1 MKITINDR
9 EFERIIDYNQ
19 IKKRIRLIGIQLNVT
34 YENQHPIFIG
44 VLNGC
49 FMIMA
54 DLMKQ
59 IHIASEVSFVK
70 LSSYKGATRQ
80 NQVRELIGLDSSLE
94 GREVIIVED
103 IVDTGHSL
111 KHTLDAVYAQK
122 PASVAVCTLL
132 LKPAALQYAFDNI
145 AYVGFEIDNEFVV
158 GYGLDYHGMG
168 RTLPDIYKE
177 VTPAKQSGPSR

>member
-1 MKITINDR
+1 MKIRINQKA
-9 EFERIIDYNQ
+9 FERIIDYNQ
-19 IKKRIRLIGIQLNVT
+19 IKKRIRLIGIQLNVA

-44 VLNGC
+44 VLNGS
-49 FMIMA
+49 FMVMA

-59 IHIASEVSFVK
+59 IHIASEISFIK
-70 LSSYKGATRQ
+70 LSSYNGSRRGD
-80 NQVRELIGLDSSLE
+80 QVIELIGLDNNLE

-122 PASVAVCTLL
+122 PSSVAVCTLL
-132 LKPAALQYAFDNI
+132 LKPKALQHTFDNI

-158 GYGLDYHGMG
+158 GYGLDYQGLG
-168 RTLPDIYKE
+168 RTLPDIYREIPPEK
-177 VTPAKQSGPSR
+177 

>member
-1 MKITINDR
+1 MTITINHKR
-9 EFERIIDYNQ
+9 FERIIDYNQ
-19 IKKRIRLIGIQLNVT
+19 IKKRIRLIGIQLNVA

-49 FMIMA
+49 FMVMA

-70 LSSYKGATRQ
+70 LSSYRGTVRGD
-80 NQVRELIGLDSSLE
+80 QVTELIGLEHNLE

-111 KHTLDAVYAQK
+111 KHTLDAVYAQS

-132 LKPAALQYAFDNI
+132 LKPKALQHTFDNI
-145 AYVGFEIDNEFVV
+145 AYVGFEIENDFVV
-158 GYGLDYHGMG
+158 GYGLDYEGMG
-168 RTLPDIYKE
+168 RTLPDIYRE
-177 VTPAKQSGPSR
+177 VVSAE

>member
-1 MKITINDR
+1 MKITINQKQ
-9 EFERIIDYNQ
+9 FERIIDYNQ
-19 IKKRIRLIGIQLNVT
+19 IKKRIRLIGIQINVA

-49 FMIMA
+49 FMVMA

-59 IHIASEVSFVK
+59 IHITSEISFVK
-70 LSSYKGATRQ
+70 LSSYEGTARRDG
-80 NQVRELIGLDSSLE
+80 VSELIGLDCNLE

-111 KHTLDAVYAQK
+111 KHTLDAVYVQN

-132 LKPAALQYAFDNI
+132 LKPNALQYTFDNI

-158 GYGLDYHGMG
+158 GYGLDYLGVG
-168 RTLPDIYKE
+168 RTLPDIYRE
-177 VTPAKQSGPSR
+177 IPSGR

>member
-1 MKITINDR
+1 MMKLTINQK

-34 YENQHPIFIG
+34 YENQHPVFIG

-49 FMIMA
+49 FMFMA

-59 IHIASEVSFVK
+59 IHIASELSFVK
-70 LSSYKGATRQ
+70 LSSYSGTARRE
-80 NQVRELIGLDSSLE
+80 QVDELIGLDCNLK

-103 IVDTGHSL
+103 IVDTGNSL
-111 KHTLDAVYAQK
+111 RHTLDLVNAQH

-132 LKPAALQYAFDNI
+132 LKPKALIHRFDNI

-168 RTLPDIYKE
+168 RTLPDIYRQI
-177 VTPAKQSGPSR
+177 PADR

>member
-1 MKITINDR
+1 MKITINQKQ
-9 EFERIIDYNQ
+9 FERIIDYNQ
-19 IKKRIRLIGIQLNVT
+19 IKKRIRLIGIQLNVA

-49 FMIMA
+49 FMVMA

-59 IHIASEVSFVK
+59 IHIASEISFVK
-70 LSSYKGATRQ
+70 LSSYEGSTRR
-80 NQVRELIGLDSSLE
+80 NEINELIGLDCNLE
-94 GREVIIVED
+94 GREVVIVED

-132 LKPAALQYAFDNI
+132 LKPKALQYTFDNI

-158 GYGLDYHGMG
+158 GYGLDYQGVG
-168 RTLPDIYKE
+168 RTLPDIYRE
-177 VTPAKQSGPSR
+177 IPPAG

>member
-1 MKITINDR
+1 MI
-9 EFERIIDYNQ
+9 EYNQ
-19 IKKRIRLIGIQLNVT
+19 FKKRIRLIGIQLTVT
-34 YENQHPIFIG
+34 YENQHTIVIG

-70 LSSYKGATRQ
+70 LSSYKGAKRQ

-122 PASVAVCTLL
+122 PA
-132 LKPAALQYAFDNI
+132 
-145 AYVGFEIDNEFVV
+145 
-158 GYGLDYHGMG
+158 
-168 RTLPDIYKE
+168 
-177 VTPAKQSGPSR
+177 